1 MSSYLNIY
9 LKVKNKDMDKPVFIL
24 FDSYSR
30 SSDIYQNVNEM
41 GDYYSATGDKKE
53 LSKETI
59 RDIIDDLQ
67 GQINN
72 CELHISTSKEV
83 KSPDVQEIISQKQYK
98 GELEQTRQYFL
109 FLMNLLEDCEFNDI
123 EGIYCFID

>member
-24 FDSYSR
+24 FDNYSR
-30 SSDIYQNVNEM
+30 NSDIYQNVNEI
-41 GDYYSATGDKKE
+41 GDYYSTTGEKRE

-59 RDIIDDLQ
+59 MDIIDDLQ

-72 CELHISTSKEV
+72 CELYISTAKEL
-83 KSPDVQEIISQKQYK
+83 KSPDIQEIISRKQYK
-98 GELEQTRQYFL
+98 KELEQARQYFL
-109 FLMNLLEDCEFNDI
+109 FLMNILEDCEFNDI

>member
-1 MSSYLNIY
+1 MSSYLNIF

-41 GDYYSATGDKKE
+41 GDYYSTTGDKKE

-72 CELHISTSKEV
+72 CELYISTSKEV

>member
-30 SSDIYQNVNEM
+30 SSDIYQNVNER
-41 GDYYSATGDKKE
+41 GNYYSAAGEKKE
-53 LSKETI
+53 LSNETI

-67 GQINN
+67 EQINN
-72 CELHISTSKEV
+72 CELYISTSKEL
-83 KSPDVQEIISQKQYK
+83 KSPDVQEIVSQKQYK
-98 GELEQTRQYFL
+98 EELEQTRQYFL
-109 FLMNLLEDCEFNDI
+109 FLMNLLKDCEFNDI

>member
-24 FDSYSR
+24 LDSYSR
-30 SSDIYQNVNEM
+30 NSDIYQSVNEA
-41 GDYYSATGDKKE
+41 GSYYSDTGEKKE
-53 LSKETI
+53 LPKEVI

-72 CELHISTSKEV
+72 CELYISTAKEL
-83 KSPDVQEIISQKQYK
+83 KSPDIQEIISQKEYK
-98 GELEQTRQYFL
+98 KELEQTREYFL
-109 FLMNLLEDCEFNDI
+109 FLMSLLEEYKFNDV

>member
-30 SSDIYQNVNEM
+30 SSDIYQNINES
-41 GDYYSATGDKKE
+41 GNYYSATGEKKE
-53 LSKETI
+53 LSNETI

-67 GQINN
+67 EQINN
-72 CELHISTSKEV
+72 CELYISTSKEL
-83 KSPDVQEIISQKQYK
+83 KSPDVQEIVSQKQYK
-98 GELEQTRQYFL
+98 EELEQTRQYFL
-109 FLMNLLEDCEFNDI
+109 FLMNLLKDCEFNDI